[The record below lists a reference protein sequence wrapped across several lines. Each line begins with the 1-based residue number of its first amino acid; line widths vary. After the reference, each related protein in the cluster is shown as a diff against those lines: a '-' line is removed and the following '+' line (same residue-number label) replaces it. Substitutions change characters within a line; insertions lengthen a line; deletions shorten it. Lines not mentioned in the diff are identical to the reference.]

1 MKKHMVLGLV
11 GFGLFLAGCTEKP
24 SGLVDSSTKEKE
36 RTQFSSTVGSSET
49 ASTGTSENVIPVEKQ
64 TITGVSGYSYSLEL
78 PTNWQTVADFESL
91 NPDNDFMLSDSLQT
105 KFLAAV
111 VESKQDF
118 ADFDSYRALV
128 QDSLASN
135 FGTNATFLPVPGTQT
150 QMVDFAATVE
160 GLNIHYLYYVTETD
174 NNYVQL
180 YGWTLASLFDSSK
193 DELTKIMDS
202 FQELPQ

>member
-1 MKKHMVLGLV
+1 MRKQMVLGLLGV
-11 GFGLFLAGCTEKP
+11 VLFFAGCTEKP
-24 SGLVDSSTKEKE
+24 TET
-36 RTQFSSTVGSSET
+36 TQFSKSNESTQLSSVVE
-49 ASTGTSENVIPVEKQ
+49 SSSSVESVLPVETQ
-64 TITGVSGYSYSLEL
+64 QITGVSGYTYSLEF
-78 PTNWQTVADFESL
+78 PKNWRTVADFESL

-118 ADFDSYRALV
+118 ADFDSYLALV
-128 QDSLASN
+128 QDSL
-135 FGTNATFLPVPGTQT
+135 GTNFNTDATFLPLPNTQT

-160 GLNIHYLYYVTETD
+160 GLNIHYLYYVIETD

-180 YGWTLASLFDSSK
+180 YGWTLESLFDSSK

-202 FQELPQ
+202 FQETAQ